1 MIFIYRILI
10 CVVMLAATAFAKADE
25 LSDLL
30 QQGQESMANGHY
42 REAES
47 QFLKAEQ
54 QAAQQ
59 QNSYALTLLKALQG
73 YMALQAQHDT
83 EAEPLLLGALDESRK
98 NNWSDLNARTNLYL
112 GQLYLHTQD
121 NEQASYYFQQAVA
134 EPANVADK
142 ALLVSGFYHLA
153 KISLDEH
160 KPQQAWK
167 YLQLAKT
174 LMKALPVN
182 NAVNSQLWLNI
193 GYQGVLLYRRSP
205 QSDFLADAFSN
216 LNAALSLARQSQQGR
231 IQAGALR
238 HLASLYKQLH
248 RNDEAIKLLQEGI
261 SIAQKEDASDMLID
275 LEWQIGRLYQQ
286 QNKPKLAISS
296 YRHAVKHID
305 SIRIDI
311 PVSYQKGRSSFRD
324 TFSPIYLGLADLLLR
339 QAATAQSGEQQ
350 ALLTEAQDSIERL
363 KKSEL
368 EDYFQSRCDISATP
382 INLKKTDPHAAALYP
397 IPLSDRL
404 EIIVYTAE
412 GLRRF
417 SSRVTAKEL
426 EKQARAFA
434 GHLRSYADFSESQT
448 EAELLYRWIIAPAV
462 SFLKQ
467 QQIETLIYMPDGA
480 LRLMPLAALYDG
492 KKFVIEDFAV
502 VTSPGMTLIDSDD
515 IQHEGR
521 MLLAG
526 MSVPG
531 DVVTDL
537 PGELLSD
544 LVVPVSESTE
554 KKGDNRSLEKLK
566 PESRRELALAEQQ
579 KKNRELREALKKPEV
594 VANLQK
600 MLSLPGVDTEIKQL
614 AAQNHTSYLLNDSF
628 NLENFIEVLK
638 TQPHDILHIASH
650 GFFGSTAEDSFIMTH
665 NKILNL
671 NQLES
676 LLSSDYFKLHPIDLL
691 TLSACQTAEGDD
703 RSPLGISGVAI
714 KAKVHSALGSLWPV
728 ADESTAQLMTTF
740 YKSLN
745 ELHQTKAKSLQ
756 TAMLSLLKQNSFAN
770 PSFWSPFILIGN
782 WR

>member
-1 MIFIYRILI
+1 MIFIYRILVCI
-10 CVVMLAATAFAKADE
+10 VMLAATTLAKADE

-54 QAAQQ
+54 RAAAQQ
-59 QNSYALTLLKALQG
+59 NAYALTLLKALQG
-73 YMALQAQHDT
+73 YMALQGQHDT
-83 EAEPLLLGALDESRK
+83 EAEPLLLAALEESKK
-98 NNWSDLNARTNLYL
+98 NNWQDLNTRINLYL
-112 GQLYLHTQD
+112 GQLYQHSQD
-121 NEQASYYFQQAVA
+121 NEQAGYYFQQAVA
-134 EPANVADK
+134 EPENIADK
-142 ALLVSGFYHLA
+142 ALLVSGFYQLA
-153 KISLDEH
+153 KMAIETH
-160 KPQQAWK
+160 KSQQAWE
-167 YLQLAKT
+167 YLQQAKT
-174 LMKALPVN
+174 LMKALPDN
-182 NAVNSQLWLNI
+182 NIVNSQLWLNI

-205 QSDFLADAFSN
+205 QSDFLADAFAN
-216 LNAALSLARQSQQGR
+216 LNTALALARQGRQGR
-231 IQAGALR
+231 AQSAALR

-261 SIAQKEDASDMLID
+261 SIAQKEGASDMLID

-286 QNKPKLAISS
+286 QKQPKLAIAS

-339 QAATAQSGEQQ
+339 QSGTVAPAEQQ
-350 ALLTEAQDSIERL
+350 TLLAEAQDSIERL

-397 IPLSDRL
+397 ISLSDRL

-417 SSRVTAKEL
+417 SSPVTAKEL
-426 EKQARAFA
+426 EKQARTFA
-434 GHLRSYADFSESQT
+434 SHLRNYADFSESKPQ
-448 EAELLYRWIIAPAV
+448 AQLLYRWIIAPAAA
-462 SFLKQ
+462 FLKQ

-480 LRLMPLAALYDG
+480 LRLLPVAALYDG
-492 KKFVIEDFAV
+492 KKFVIEDYAV
-502 VTSPGMTLIDSDD
+502 VTSPGMTLIDSDS

-531 DVVTDL
+531 EVVSDL
-537 PGELLSD
+537 PEALLSD
-544 LVVPVSESTE
+544 LVIPAESAE

-579 KKNRELREALKKPEV
+579 KRSRELQEALKKPAVIES
-594 VANLQK
+594 LQK
-600 MLSLPGVDTEIKQL
+600 TLALPGVDTEIKQL
-614 AAQNHTSYLLNDSF
+614 AAQNHTTYLLNDSF

-745 ELHQTKAKSLQ
+745 QLHQTKAKALQ
-756 TAMLSLLKQNSFAN
+756 TAMLSLLKQESFAN

-782 WR
+782 WK